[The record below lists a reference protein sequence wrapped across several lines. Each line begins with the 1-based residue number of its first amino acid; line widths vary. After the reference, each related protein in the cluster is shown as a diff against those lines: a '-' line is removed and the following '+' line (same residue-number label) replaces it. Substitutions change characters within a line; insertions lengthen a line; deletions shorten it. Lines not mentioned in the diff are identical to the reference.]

1 MQYRHQLF
9 PAVVVK
15 RYNSMITDIRL
26 ADDSV
31 VPAFCSRK
39 EINSVC
45 TEEMEVWVKRSTNKN
60 RIVKYKIE
68 YINKD
73 GNLVFTSPR
82 YEERLFKEAFD
93 RKRIAEFSAFSEY
106 RRIEPDDHLPH
117 IHFELSD
124 GQGRKCFVY
133 ITTLYGWQGGRAVFP
148 IDINFFE
155 IGMFEEM
162 RKLRAAGF
170 ETAVFMIVPRGNCP
184 EARFTW
190 TAAPVAAAKFFEEA
204 KNGLQFVCYGCNVD
218 KTNVSVSEK
227 IEITY

>member
-1 MQYRHQLF
+1 
-9 PAVVVK
+9 
-15 RYNSMITDIRL
+15 MIIDIRL

-31 VPAFCSRK
+31 EPAFCSRK
-39 EINSVC
+39 EINMVC
-45 TEEMEVWVKRSTNKN
+45 TEGTEVLVKRSTNKR
-60 RIVKYKIE
+60 RIIKYKIE
-68 YINKD
+68 YVNND
-73 GNLVFTSPR
+73 GHWVFITPR
-82 YEERLFKEAFD
+82 YEECLFKEAFES
-93 RKRIAEFSAFSEY
+93 KKIAEFSAFSEC
-106 RRIEPDDHLPH
+106 RHIEPDEHLPH

-133 ITTLYGWQGGRAVFP
+133 VTTMYGWQGGRAIFP

-170 ETAVFMIVPRGNCP
+170 ETAVFMIVPRDNCS

-190 TAAPVAAAKFFEEA
+190 TVAPVAAAKFFEEA

-218 KTNVSVSEK
+218 KTNVSVSKK